1 MARLV
6 ITPAV
11 PKGSYPT
18 LPITADT
25 ADIVF
30 AVAGTYTDGEG
41 WANTGR
47 EILLAYNSGASPYTV
62 TISSVAYLGR
72 VGDVTAYSLAA
83 GEFAMFG
90 PFDPKGWNQ
99 ADGMVYVV
107 GSNALVKFC
116 VIQLPSNVFVT
127 V

>member
-1 MARLV
+1 VARLV

-99 ADGMVYVV
+99 SDGMVYVV

>member
-1 MARLV
+1 VARLV